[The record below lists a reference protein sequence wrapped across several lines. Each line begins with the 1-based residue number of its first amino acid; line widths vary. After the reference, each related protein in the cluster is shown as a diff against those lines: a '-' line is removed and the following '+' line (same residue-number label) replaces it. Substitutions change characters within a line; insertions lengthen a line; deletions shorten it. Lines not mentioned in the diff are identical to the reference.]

1 MTTARADDL
10 ISALAD
16 ELPLGVGL
24 DSLRR
29 LLDAMPLMVGLFD
42 VERRM
47 VFANRACGEH
57 IESASGRSDH
67 PRGGMPCDDLFRIPP
82 TNFARALAGETERV
96 EGWVTSPDGT
106 QRYMS
111 RVVAPHRAADGTV
124 SGVFAL
130 SEDATERRRHQDD
143 LFRMA
148 YYEPITGL
156 GNRQLLL
163 KHLADYRVEGEPFT
177 LIMVE
182 IDRYQEIRT
191 SLGQAYTDELLCDLS
206 QRLARDAGV
215 IDLIARTG
223 DNAFVLLIGGSVD
236 ATLIE
241 RRLVKIAAIVRSA
254 RSGSG
259 SPVFLSSSIGVARGD
274 PKTERVEDTLRDAEI
289 AAARARESGG
299 GRPMWFDPS
308 MHSRVVEQVSIEHD
322 LRRALE
328 REEELWLA
336 YQPIVDLVTG
346 RLAGFEALARWSH
359 RARGELAPVTFIG
372 IAESTGLIVSL
383 GKWVLREA
391 CRQFVEWRERRP
403 IDEAPLFMS
412 VNLSPRQIAD
422 PEFLDGVRAILRE
435 TGCDPE
441 WLKLEI
447 TESAVM
453 EHTERA
459 IATLRALRALGIKV
473 SIDDFGTG
481 YSSLSYLHRLP
492 IDNLKIDRA
501 FIAAMHNSDENR
513 AIVRII
519 VDLARLLGFD
529 VIAEGI
535 ETPADANMLRALA
548 VDYGQGFLYAR
559 PLRPADAEKL
569 LSGDPPW
576 KTR

>member
-1 MTTARADDL
+1 
-10 ISALAD
+10 
-16 ELPLGVGL
+16 
-24 DSLRR
+24 
-29 LLDAMPLMVGLFD
+29 
-42 VERRM
+42 M
-47 VFANRACGEH
+47 VFANRACSEH
-57 IESASGRSDH
+57 IRRARSVPGCVLSD
-67 PRGGMPCDDLFRIPP
+67 PPCDDLFRIPP
-82 TNFARALAGETERV
+82 AMFARVMAGETEQV
-96 EGWVTSPDGT
+96 EGWVSAPDGR
-106 QRYMS
+106 QFYMH

-124 SGVFAL
+124 RGVFAL
-130 SEDATERRRHQDD
+130 SQDLTERRRYQDD
-143 LFRMA
+143 LFRTA

-163 KHLADYRVEGEPFT
+163 KHLADYRAEGEPFT

-191 SLGQAYTDELLCDLS
+191 SLGQAYTDELLSDLA
-206 QRLARDAGV
+206 QRLARDAGA

-223 DNAFVLLIGGSVD
+223 DDAFVLLIGGNVD
-236 ATLIE
+236 SSLIE
-241 RRLVKIAAIVRSA
+241 RRLIKIAAIARSA

-259 SPVFLSSSIGVARGD
+259 SPVFLSASIGVARGD
-274 PKTERVEDTLRDAEI
+274 VSHERAEDALRDAEI
-289 AAARARESGG
+289 AAARARGGGG
-299 GRPMWFDPS
+299 GRPAWFDPS
-308 MHSRVVEQVSIEHD
+308 MHTHVVERVSLEHD

-346 RLAGFEALARWSH
+346 RLAGFEALARWNH
-359 RARGELAPVTFIG
+359 RERGELLPDRFIG

-391 CRQFVEWRERRP
+391 CRQFVEWRETRP
-403 IDEAPLFMS
+403 ADETPLFMS
-412 VNLSPRQIAD
+412 VNLSPRQIVD

-435 TGCDPE
+435 TGCEPE

-459 IATLRALRALGIKV
+459 IATLRALRAAGIKV

-501 FIAAMHNSDENR
+501 FISAMHNSDENR

-535 ETPADANMLRALA
+535 ETPADANMLRALS
-548 VDYGQGFLYAR
+548 VDYGQGFLFAR
-559 PLRPADAEKL
+559 PLRPADVEKL

>member
-1 MTTARADDL
+1 MTTTRDDSL
-10 ISALAD
+10 ISVLAD
-16 ELPLGVGL
+16 ELPLGVGA

-29 LLDAMPLMVGLFD
+29 LLDAMPIMVGLFD
-42 VERRM
+42 ADRRM
-47 VFANRACGEH
+47 VFANRACSEH
-57 IESASGRSDH
+57 IERMRGRSECSLGDT
-67 PRGGMPCDDLFRIPP
+67 PCDNLFRIPP
-82 TNFARALAGETERV
+82 AMFARVLEGSTERV
-96 EGWVTSPDGT
+96 EGWVSSPDGT
-106 QRYMS
+106 QYYML
-111 RVVAPHRAADGTV
+111 RIVAPQRADDGTV
-124 SGVFAL
+124 RGVFAL
-130 SEDATERRRHQDD
+130 SEDLTERRRYQDD

-163 KHLADYRVEGEPFT
+163 KHLADYRAEGEPFT

-191 SLGQAYTDELLCDLS
+191 SLGQAYTDQLLGDLA
-206 QRLARDAGV
+206 QRLARDAGA

-223 DNAFVLLIGGSVD
+223 DDAFVLLIGGNVD
-236 ATLIE
+236 TASIE
-241 RRLVKIAAIVRSA
+241 RRLIKIAAIVRSA

-259 SPVFLSSSIGVARGD
+259 SPVFLSSSIGVARAD
-274 PKTERVEDTLRDAEI
+274 ASTERTEEVLRDVEI
-289 AAARARESGG
+289 AAARAREGGG
-299 GRPMWFDPS
+299 GRPTWFDPS
-308 MHSRVVEQVSIEHD
+308 MHTRVVEQVSIEHD

-359 RARGELAPVTFIG
+359 HARGELAPVTFIG

-391 CRQFVEWRERRP
+391 CRQFVEWREKRA
-403 IDEAPLFMS
+403 IDETPLFMS

-435 TGCDPE
+435 TGCEPE

-459 IATLRALRALGIKV
+459 IATLRALRATGIKV

-501 FIAAMHNSDENR
+501 FISAMHNSDENR

-535 ETPADANMLRALA
+535 ETAADANMLRALA
-548 VDYGQGFLYAR
+548 VDYGQGYLYAR
-559 PLRPADAEKL
+559 PLRPVDAEKL
-569 LSGDPPW
+569 LTGDPPW